1 MTQPRYPPQARR
13 GQTQF
18 ASRSPEVD
26 QLSSGS
32 ANPGEGLPDFEIPN
46 YSSFIRDPSN
56 LARHQSILSV
66 MSRRSRA
73 SVISNPDLDTE
84 GIYSYY
90 PHQLPKRPKPEP
102 EPEEPVFSVQ
112 LEDFNP
118 PPPDSPILPPPQSIP
133 GEVPERQ
140 ERRYKTKKV
149 VELTNDNLVI
159 ECPVPPHYLVK
170 QSKQKGQ
177 EWEFMRYS
185 AVTCDPDLFQAEN
198 YTLRPA
204 MWNRETELF
213 IVVTMYNEEV
223 NLFAETM
230 CGIMK
235 NIRHLCSRNSSKTW
249 GEDSWE
255 KVVVCIVSDGRKKC
269 DPQVY
274 NYLAAMGVYQEGVAK
289 REVNGKE
296 VQAHVYEYTT
306 QVTIDPKMK
315 IAPSATSDYVPVQ
328 IMFCLKEKNAKKLN
342 SHRWFFNAFGPVI
355 NPRVCVLLDVG
366 TRPGPTSIYQLW
378 KAFDLNSN
386 VAGACGEIKP
396 VKGAGAKNLLNPL
409 VAAQNFE
416 YKMNNILDKPLE
428 SVIGYISVLPGAF
441 SAYRYKALLTS
452 PETPDSGPLISY
464 FKGEKPSPDSGI
476 FDANMYLAEDRI
488 LCFELVAKR
497 NYAWTL
503 RYVKAAWAETD
514 VPDTVPELIS
524 QRRRWLNGTFFVAL
538 FSVFHFGKIYK
549 SDHAYW
555 RKFLFHL
562 QLIYNVLSLFFSWF
576 AIANIYLTFYILANS
591 LTFPENAPNQR
602 SDIFKIVFTVL
613 KYFYEFLVVAIFVLS
628 MGNRPTGS
636 KVLYTLA
643 MVFFAFLMIYMTFC
657 AVWLTYLGIKNAL
670 DSGITTLSAVLDEP
684 TFRNVILSLASTY
697 GLYIFGS
704 VLYLEPWHMVTSF
717 LQYLCMM
724 PSYVNVL
731 NVYAF
736 CNTHDVSWGTKGDT
750 IDNMDLGAVKSSS
763 KEGSGGE
770 VTVDVPTEDTDIN
783 DSYMKAVGSLRE
795 KTVEQEQKRDAKTKQ
810 EDYYKA
816 FRTRLVL
823 LWCASNGLLVSIV
836 TYSGSNLTGTYD
848 SRSKTYLGFVLWSV
862 AFLSAFRFV
871 GSVAYIILRLV
882 TGELRWTDPVVT
894 VSTTHKDANTVLL
907 DYPPGAYTAMR
918 TFDRLG
924 IMDFSGHINRLASSL
939 SQIHFPESDREIA
952 GEDVKVEDEER
963 VVNDGLAPFR
973 DPTKLKVTVADVV
986 KKVLK
991 AYFSGKGTGQEEF
1004 LEAKV
1009 TVLCTWNVTGNAPLL
1024 IAHAEPLK
1032 APKERRCKVEVH
1044 GSPRH
1049 HATAKDSQ
1057 WVRDR
1062 AALEAGLSKDTNE
1075 ALLLDDA
1082 SQNLYEGL
1090 SSNFYAFDRQ
1100 SQSVVTAPLDSVL
1113 QGTILKVVLAVC
1125 EKQKIPVEF
1134 KFPNL
1139 KCIDHWEGAFI
1150 TSTSRFV
1157 LPIETIVLPDGSE
1170 KKFDESPVIELIRSH
1185 VFQECQRR
1193 VEALLTAQDSE

>member
-26 QLSSGS
+26 QLSSG
-32 ANPGEGLPDFEIPN
+32 NTTTPGGGLPDFEIPG

-73 SVISNPDLDTE
+73 SIISNPDLDTE
-84 GIYSYY
+84 GVYSYY
-90 PHQLPKRPKPEP
+90 PHQQPKRPKEPEP
-102 EPEEPVFSVQ
+102 EPEEPAFSVQ

-118 PPPDSPILPPPQSIP
+118 PPPDSPILPPPQLIP

-170 QSKQKGQ
+170 QTKQKGQ

-213 IVVTMYNEEV
+213 IVVTMYNEGV

-230 CGIMK
+230 HGIMK

-249 GEDSWE
+249 GEGSWE

-452 PETPDSGPLISY
+452 PETPDSGPLVSY

-549 SDHAYW
+549 SNHAYW

-562 QLIYNVLSLFFSWF
+562 QFIYNVLSLFFSWF

-591 LTFPENAPNQR
+591 LTFPENAPNGR

-613 KYFYEFLVVAIFVLS
+613 KYFYEFLVIAIFVLS

-643 MVFFAFLMIYMTFC
+643 MVFFAILMVYMTFC
-657 AVWLTYLGIKNAL
+657 AVWLTYLGIKMAL
-670 DSGITTLSAVLDEP
+670 DSGIKTLSAVLDEP
-684 TFRNVILSLASTY
+684 HFRNVILSLASTY
-697 GLYIFGS
+697 GLYLFGS

-717 LQYLCMM
+717 VQYLCMM

-763 KEGSGGE
+763 KEGSSGE

-783 DSYMKAVGSLRE
+783 ESYMKAVGSLRE
-795 KTVEQEQKRDAKTKQ
+795 KTVETEQKRDAKTKQ

-823 LWCASNGLLVSIV
+823 LWCASNGLLVSVV

-848 SRSKTYLGFVLWSV
+848 TRSKAYLGFVLWSV

-882 TGELRWTDPVVT
+882 TGELRW
-894 VSTTHKDANTVLL
+894 
-907 DYPPGAYTAMR
+907 
-918 TFDRLG
+918 
-924 IMDFSGHINRLASSL
+924 
-939 SQIHFPESDREIA
+939 
-952 GEDVKVEDEER
+952 
-963 VVNDGLAPFR
+963 
-973 DPTKLKVTVADVV
+973 
-986 KKVLK
+986 
-991 AYFSGKGTGQEEF
+991 
-1004 LEAKV
+1004 
-1009 TVLCTWNVTGNAPLL
+1009 
-1024 IAHAEPLK
+1024 
-1032 APKERRCKVEVH
+1032 
-1044 GSPRH
+1044 
-1049 HATAKDSQ
+1049 
-1057 WVRDR
+1057 
-1062 AALEAGLSKDTNE
+1062 
-1075 ALLLDDA
+1075 
-1082 SQNLYEGL
+1082 
-1090 SSNFYAFDRQ
+1090 
-1100 SQSVVTAPLDSVL
+1100 
-1113 QGTILKVVLAVC
+1113 
-1125 EKQKIPVEF
+1125 
-1134 KFPNL
+1134 
-1139 KCIDHWEGAFI
+1139 
-1150 TSTSRFV
+1150 
-1157 LPIETIVLPDGSE
+1157 
-1170 KKFDESPVIELIRSH
+1170 
-1185 VFQECQRR
+1185 
-1193 VEALLTAQDSE
+1193 

>member
-18 ASRSPEVD
+18 ASRSPEID
-26 QLSSGS
+26 QLSSGVT
-32 ANPGEGLPDFEIPN
+32 NPNGGGGLPDFELSS
-46 YSSFIRDPSN
+46 YSSFIRDPTN

-66 MSRRSRA
+66 MSRRSVA
-73 SVISNPDLDTE
+73 SMISNPDLDTE
-84 GIYSYY
+84 NTYSYY
-90 PHQLPKRPKPEP
+90 PHQLPPRPKPEPEP

-118 PPPDSPILPPPQSIP
+118 PPPDSPILPPPPVIP
-133 GEVPERQ
+133 GEIPERQ

-149 VELTNDNLVI
+149 VELTDDNLVL

-170 QSKQKGQ
+170 QKQQKGQ

-185 AVTCDPDLFQAEN
+185 AVTCDPDLFQSEN

-204 MWNRETELF
+204 MWHRETELF
-213 IVVTMYNEEV
+213 IVVT
-223 NLFAETM
+223 
-230 CGIMK
+230 I
-235 NIRHLCSRNSSKTW
+235 
-249 GEDSWE
+249 SWE

-274 NYLAAMGVYQEGVAK
+274 NYLAAMGVYQEGIAK

-296 VQAHVYEYTT
+296 VQAHIYEYTT

-315 IAPSATSDYVPVQ
+315 IVESKESDYVPVQ

-355 NPRVCVLLDVG
+355 NPHVCILLDVG

-452 PETPDSGPLISY
+452 PETPNSGPLVSY

-497 NYAWTL
+497 NFAWTL

-555 RKFLFHL
+555 RKLLFHL
-562 QLIYNVLSLFFSWF
+562 QLIYNILSIFFSWF

-591 LTFPENAPNQR
+591 LTFPENAPFGR
-602 SDIFKIVFTVL
+602 SDIFKIVFTIL
-613 KYFYEFLVVAIFVLS
+613 KYFYEFLIIIVFVLS

-636 KVLYTLA
+636 KLLYTAA
-643 MVFFAFLMIYMTFC
+643 MVFFAFLMAYMTFC
-657 AVWLTYLGIKNAL
+657 ATWLTYLGISNAL
-670 DSGITTLSAVLDEP
+670 AAGITTLSAVLNDP

-697 GLYIFGS
+697 GLYIFAS

-717 LQYLCMM
+717 VQYLCMM

-750 IDNMDLGAVKSSS
+750 IEKMDLGAVKSSS
-763 KEGSGGE
+763 KEGAAAE
-770 VTVDVPTEDTDIN
+770 VTVDLPTEQTDIN
-783 DSYMKAVGSLRE
+783 DSYQLALDSLTQKSE
-795 KTVEQEQKRDAKTKQ
+795 TSTQKRDAKTKQ

-836 TYSGSNLTGTYD
+836 TYAGSNLTGTYD
-848 SRSKTYLGFVLWSV
+848 TRSKYYLGFVLWSV

-871 GSVAYIILRLV
+871 GCVAYIFLRLV
-882 TGELRWTDPVVT
+882 SGELRW
-894 VSTTHKDANTVLL
+894 
-907 DYPPGAYTAMR
+907 
-918 TFDRLG
+918 
-924 IMDFSGHINRLASSL
+924 
-939 SQIHFPESDREIA
+939 
-952 GEDVKVEDEER
+952 
-963 VVNDGLAPFR
+963 
-973 DPTKLKVTVADVV
+973 
-986 KKVLK
+986 
-991 AYFSGKGTGQEEF
+991 
-1004 LEAKV
+1004 
-1009 TVLCTWNVTGNAPLL
+1009 
-1024 IAHAEPLK
+1024 
-1032 APKERRCKVEVH
+1032 
-1044 GSPRH
+1044 
-1049 HATAKDSQ
+1049 
-1057 WVRDR
+1057 
-1062 AALEAGLSKDTNE
+1062 
-1075 ALLLDDA
+1075 
-1082 SQNLYEGL
+1082 
-1090 SSNFYAFDRQ
+1090 
-1100 SQSVVTAPLDSVL
+1100 
-1113 QGTILKVVLAVC
+1113 
-1125 EKQKIPVEF
+1125 
-1134 KFPNL
+1134 
-1139 KCIDHWEGAFI
+1139 
-1150 TSTSRFV
+1150 
-1157 LPIETIVLPDGSE
+1157 
-1170 KKFDESPVIELIRSH
+1170 
-1185 VFQECQRR
+1185 
-1193 VEALLTAQDSE
+1193 

>member
-13 GQTQF
+13 GHTQF
-18 ASRSPEVD
+18 TSRSPEVD
-26 QLSSGS
+26 QLSSGIT
-32 ANPGEGLPDFEIPN
+32 PGEGLPDFEISS

-73 SVISNPDLDTE
+73 SIISNPDLDTE
-84 GIYSYY
+84 GAYSYY
-90 PHQLPKRPKPEP
+90 PHQLPARPRPDPEP
-102 EPEEPVFSVQ
+102 EPEEPVYFVQ

-118 PPPDSPILPPPQSIP
+118 SPPNSPILPPPQVIP

-149 VELTNDNLVI
+149 VDLTDDNLVL

-213 IVVTMYNEEV
+213 IVVTMYNEGV

-230 CGIMK
+230 HGIMK

-249 GEDSWE
+249 GEGSWE

-328 IMFCLKEKNAKKLN
+328 MMFCLKEKNAKKLN

-355 NPRVCVLLDVG
+355 NPRVCILLDVG

-562 QLIYNVLSLFFSWF
+562 QFIYNVLSLFFSWF

-591 LTFPENAPNQR
+591 LTFPENAPNGR

-613 KYFYEFLVVAIFVLS
+613 KYFYEFLVIAIFVLS

-636 KVLYTLA
+636 KVLYTLS
-643 MVFFAFLMIYMTFC
+643 MIFFALLMVYMTFC
-657 AVWLTYLGIKNAL
+657 AIWLTYLGIKNAL

-684 TFRNVILSLASTY
+684 HFRNVILSLASTY
-697 GLYIFGS
+697 GLYIFAS

-717 LQYLCMM
+717 VQYLCMM

-750 IDNMDLGAVKSSS
+750 IDNMDLGAVKSST

-770 VTVDVPTEDTDIN
+770 VTVDVPTEETDIN

-795 KTVEQEQKRDAKTKQ
+795 KTVETEQKRDAKTKQ

-836 TYSGSNLTGTYD
+836 TYSGPNLTGTYD
-848 SRSKTYLGFVLWSV
+848 TRSKAYLGFVLWSV

-882 TGELRWTDPVVT
+882 TGELRCTKTDSVVVVT
-894 VSTTHKDANTVLL
+894 STHKNANTVLL
-907 DYPPGAYTAMR
+907 DNPPGAYTAMR

-924 IMDFSGHINRLASSL
+924 IMDFSGHVTRIASSL
-939 SQIHFPESDREIA
+939 SQIHFPESDRVMGKEL
-952 GEDVKVEDEER
+952 EDQVVK
-963 VVNDGLAPFR
+963 DGLAPFR
-973 DPTKLKVTVADVV
+973 DPITLKTTMTDVV
-986 KKVLK
+986 QKVLK
-991 AYFSGKGTGQEEF
+991 AYFGRGDKGEVS
-1004 LEAKV
+1004 EAKV
-1009 TVLCTWNVTGNAPLL
+1009 TVLCTWNVKGNAPVFL
-1024 IAHAEPLK
+1024 AHAEPLTV
-1032 APKERRCKVEVH
+1032 PKEPRCKVIVH
-1044 GSPRH
+1044 GSPRQ

-1062 AALEAGLSKDTNE
+1062 AALEAGLSNDTNE
-1075 ALLLDDA
+1075 ALLLDEA
-1082 SQNLYEGL
+1082 SQNVYEGL

-1100 SQSVVTAPLDSVL
+1100 SQSVVTAPLNSVL

-1125 EKQKIPVEF
+1125 EKQKIPIEF

-1139 KCIDHWEGAFI
+1139 KDIDYWEGAFI
-1150 TSTSRFV
+1150 TSTSRLV
-1157 LPIETIVLPDGSE
+1157 LPIGTIVLPDGV
-1170 KKFDESPVIELIRSH
+1170 KKTFDKSPAIELIRSY
-1185 VFQECQRR
+1185 VLQECQRR
-1193 VEALLTAQDSE
+1193 VEPLLTVQDLK